1 MLICEHEKNIE
12 NLVKEFG
19 KSCCEEDIRKWYNL
33 KREYLETKEG
43 ELPNS
48 SHVTT
53 YILMKENLDL
63 SFPDNVPTKEY
74 YNPESYKNKI
84 NS

>member
-12 NLVKEFG
+12 SLVKEFG
-19 KSCCEEDIRKWYNL
+19 KSCCEKDIREWYNL
-33 KREYLETKEG
+33 KREYLENKED

-53 YILMKENLDL
+53 YLIMKEDLDL
-63 SFPDNVPTKEY
+63 SFPDNIPTKEDH
-74 YNPESYKNKI
+74 NSKSYKNKI